1 VRVDS
6 PDEAAALLAAHW
18 GLGGAGVVVAQP
30 LPAEVALEPGP
41 FAAALA
47 EAGRRAAE
55 AGVRGPALT
64 PYLLARLAEIT
75 GGQTLKANQAL
86 IVSNARLAARI
97 AGALPPG
104 G

>member
-1 VRVDS
+1 
-6 PDEAAALLAAHW
+6 
-18 GLGGAGVVVAQP
+18 VAQP
-30 LPAEVALEPGP
+30 LPAGVALEPAP

-47 EAGRRAAE
+47 EARRRAAE

-64 PYLLARLAEIT
+64 PYLLARLAEVT

-86 IVSNARLAARI
+86 IVSNALLAARI
-97 AGALPPG
+97 ARALPPG